1 MVNVILIGA
10 GNLAK
15 EIEELI
21 LDTNKLSSGFK
32 VIGNLVENETKEL
45 TLINSRLKIKEIPR
59 MKELR
64 YIFAV
69 GSPVDRA
76 RIYNLLDLEDT
87 QLVTLIHP
95 DSHVSISA
103 NIGLGSIVFPNSYVG
118 TNSTIGKFS
127 IVYYGVNIAHDCKIG
142 NFVNLAPGVCL
153 AGNVTVGNLT
163 SIGTNATLLPK
174 ITVQNNNVV
183 GAGAVVTKNFPSYTT
198 SMGNPAKIFNS

>member
-1 MVNVILIGA
+1 MTKVILIGS

-15 EIEELI
+15 EIEDFI
-21 LDTNKLSSGFK
+21 IDTNSLGRKIQ
-32 VIGNLVENETKEL
+32 VIGNLVENDFKEL
-45 TLINSRLKIKEIPR
+45 TLVNSQLKIQDISSIK
-59 MKELR
+59 KLK
-64 YIFAV
+64 YIFAI
-69 GSPVDRA
+69 GSLLDRE
-76 RIYNLLDLEDT
+76 RIFNLLDLKDE
-87 QLVTLIHP
+87 QLLTLIHP
-95 DSHVSISA
+95 DSHISNSA
-103 NIGLGSIVFPNSYVG
+103 NIGVGSIVFPNSYVG

-153 AGNVTVGNLT
+153 AGNVTVGDLT